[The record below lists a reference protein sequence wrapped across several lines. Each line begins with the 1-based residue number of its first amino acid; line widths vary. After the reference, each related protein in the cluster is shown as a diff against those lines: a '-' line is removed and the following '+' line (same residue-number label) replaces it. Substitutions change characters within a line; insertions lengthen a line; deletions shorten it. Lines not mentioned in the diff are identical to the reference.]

1 MGTRVC
7 SSIKGKLG
15 QLPLYPVL
23 SRWIRRLISGIQR
36 SNFPLLNLGQKR
48 LRRVSALTPVKPN
61 LSKFRSFLLFSLE
74 ILNLTISPLF
84 WSGSAKETSSWNCSL
99 HAVGL
104 LLELPVLAVRAAL
117 PVGLGPPCSKRKHH
131 YLVLDAYD
139 SLSGSNPT
147 S

>member
-1 MGTRVC
+1 M
-7 SSIKGKLG
+7 
-15 QLPLYPVL
+15 
-23 SRWIRRLISGIQR
+23 
-36 SNFPLLNLGQKR
+36 
-48 LRRVSALTPVKPN
+48 RRVSALTPVKPN

-84 WSGSAKETSSWNCSL
+84 WSGSVGTVAL

-104 LLELPVLAVRAAL
+104 LLGLPVLAVRAAL
-117 PVGLGPPCSKRKHH
+117 PVGLGPPSSERQHH